1 MGNTAIDC
9 VYSMDFSEGNLN
21 NIFKNRANLKHRL
34 RNRERLFA
42 GWISYAHPS
51 ITETFARAGFDFM
64 FIDMEH
70 STISIEQG
78 QRIIAASQSE
88 NVPCIPRPVSHSN
101 DYIKPLLESG
111 GDGLLIQMVE
121 TREQVHALIRDFKYP
136 PEGGRTYGVNR
147 AQAYGFDFDEYILN
161 WNKTST
167 LMLQVE
173 SIKGVENINQLLE
186 FEEVDGV
193 MVGPLDIAG
202 SLGVPGQTTHPLVIE
217 ASRKVIEACERHGKS
232 CGTQVADVNSGTVSA
247 LFDLGYNY
255 AILGSDLFVL
265 WKWAAQMQDM
275 MKKMR

>member
-1 MGNTAIDC
+1 M
-9 VYSMDFSEGNLN
+9 NL
-21 NIFKNRANLKHRL
+21 IFEKREALKKRL

-42 GWISYAHPS
+42 GWVSYSHPS

-88 NVPCIPRPVSHSN
+88 GVPCIPRPVSHSN
-101 DYIKPLLESG
+101 DYLKPLLESG
-111 GDGLLIQMVE
+111 ADGILVQMVD
-121 TREQVHALIRDFKYP
+121 TPEQVQALIRDVKYP
-136 PEGGRTYGVNR
+136 PVGRRTYGVNR
-147 AQAYGFDFDEYILN
+147 AQAYGFDFDEYIQN

-167 LMLQVE
+167 FMLQVE
-173 SIKGVENINQLLE
+173 SITGVENIENLVT
-186 FEEVDGV
+186 FDEVDGV
-193 MVGPLDIAG
+193 MVGPLDISG

-232 CGTQVADVNSGTVSA
+232 CGTQVADVNPASVNA
-247 LFDLGYNY
+247 LFELGYNY

-265 WKWAAQMQDM
+265 WKWATQMQEM
-275 MKKMR
+275 MKSMR